1 METVHPALPLP
12 HLLPYHRV
20 NDRLNRL
27 LENVYLLVF
36 IHPRVFLRPR
46 LGIHSK
52 AVLVL
57 LLASVEIVLD
67 TLGRAVKW
75 VFLSSIHGKVPLFE
89 FELLAGDVFH
99 MLVEDS
105 LLLGTFAD
113 LINSI
118 LPRVHHPRVLFN
130 AIGRDRQDGSMTQ

>member
-1 METVHPALPLP
+1 M
-12 HLLPYHRV
+12 
-20 NDRLNRL
+20 
-27 LENVYLLVF
+27 
-36 IHPRVFLRPR
+36 RPR

-67 TLGRAVKW
+67 TLGCAVKW
-75 VFLSSIHGKVPLFE
+75 VFLSSINGKVPLFQ

-130 AIGRDRQDGSMTQ
+130 AIGRDRQDGSMAQQLLGAADAFEFILGALVAVLSQFGIFYSHYYKRA